1 MTATVFAL
9 LVLVGVGAGLVGYL
23 AGLASLVS
31 YPALLAVGL
40 PPVTANVTNT
50 LALIGAGLGTTARS
64 GREFL
69 ARGRRT
75 TVVEVGIAF
84 VGGLLG
90 GWLLVET
97 GESSFSSV
105 VPWMV
110 LVAALLILVSPRL
123 QHMSGSH
130 TVPRPVFLVA
140 LLLTCVYGGYFGA
153 GSGVIYLAVAVLLSG
168 ADFTSSVLVKSI
180 LLAVSNVSA
189 ALFFIAT
196 TPIDWWAA
204 LAVGIGC
211 VGGGYLGPVVQKM
224 IPEGVLRVVV
234 AVAGVF
240 LAVWLWLHR

>member
-1 MTATVFAL
+1 MTPLLFAL
-9 LVLVGVGAGLVGYL
+9 LVVVGVGAGLVGYL

-40 PPVTANVTNT
+40 PPVSANVTNT
-50 LALIGAGLGTTARS
+50 LALVGAGLGTTARS

-75 TVVEVGIAF
+75 TVVEVGIAL

-110 LVAALLILVSPRL
+110 LAASLLILVSPRL
-123 QHMSGSH
+123 QDMSGSH
-130 TVPRPVFLVA
+130 RVPRPVFLVA
-140 LLLTCVYGGYFGA
+140 LLATCVYGGYFGA

-180 LLAVSNVSA
+180 LLATSNLSA

-196 TPIDWWAA
+196 APIDWWAA

-211 VGGGYLGPVVQKM
+211 VGGGYLGPVIQKM
-224 IPEGVLRVVV
+224 IPENVLRLVV
-234 AVAGVF
+234 AAAGVG
-240 LAVWLWLHR
+240 LSVWLWLNR

>member
-1 MTATVFAL
+1 MTVVDLLL
-9 LVLVGVGAGLVGYL
+9 LVLAGVASGLVGYL
-23 AGLASLVS
+23 TGLASLVS
-31 YPALLAVGL
+31 YPALLVAGL

-50 LALIGAGLGTTARS
+50 LALVGAGIGTTAHS

-75 TVVEVGIAF
+75 TVVEVGIAL
-84 VGGLLG
+84 VGGLAG

-110 LVAALLILVSPRL
+110 LVAALLLLVSPRL
-123 QHMSGSH
+123 KEAPALG

-153 GSGVIYLAVAVLLSG
+153 GSGVICLAVAVLLSG

-180 LLAVSNVSA
+180 LLAVSNLA
-189 ALFFIAT
+189 ASVFFVLT
-196 TPIDWWAA
+196 TPVDWWAA
-204 LAVGIGC
+204 LALGAGC
-211 VGGGYLGPVVQKM
+211 VVGGYLGPSVQRL
-224 IPEGVLRVVV
+224 IPETVLRRTV
-234 AVAGVF
+234 AAAGTG
-240 LAVWLWLHR
+240 LAVWLWTNR